1 MHIGEKMNNQK
12 ILALIILLTPIV
24 VISLSTLT
32 FYYGYKPDET
42 KNNGVLIVPQITT
55 DNTNLV
61 DIDGQSFNFVKGKWY
76 LVYFDDLNDLN
87 VSESR
92 YKLAT
97 SLNVTLG
104 RKMNRLRRVVIYKD
118 VASFENLD
126 ELRTKFPRIEF
137 LFDENS
143 QFEKN
148 VSQQLNNPYVSKSL
162 FLMDDFSNVMEEFYL
177 TLTLNEIFED
187 LKILL

>member
-1 MHIGEKMNNQK
+1 M
-12 ILALIILLTPIV
+12 
-24 VISLSTLT
+24 
-32 FYYGYKPDET
+32 
-42 KNNGVLIVPQITT
+42 
-55 DNTNLV
+55 
-61 DIDGQSFNFVKGKWY
+61 
-76 LVYFDDLNDLN
+76 
-87 VSESR
+87 SESR

-118 VASFENLD
+118 EASFENLN

-177 TLTLNEIFED
+177 TSTLNEIFED

>member
-1 MHIGEKMNNQK
+1 MNNQK

-42 KNNGVLIVPQITT
+42 KNNGVLIVPQIRT

-61 DIDGQSFNFVKGKWY
+61 DIDGQSFNFIKGKWY

-118 VASFENLD
+118 EASFENLN

>member
-42 KNNGVLIVPQITT
+42 KNNGVLIVPQIRT

-118 VASFENLD
+118 VASFENLN

>member
-42 KNNGVLIVPQITT
+42 KNNGVLIVPQIST

-118 VASFENLD
+118 EASFENLN

>member
-42 KNNGVLIVPQITT
+42 KNNGVLIVPQIRT

-61 DIDGQSFNFVKGKWY
+61 DIDGQPFNFVKGKWY

-118 VASFENLD
+118 EASFENLN

>member
-42 KNNGVLIVPQITT
+42 KNNGVLIVPQIRT

-118 VASFENLD
+118 EASFENLN

>member
-42 KNNGVLIVPQITT
+42 KNNGVLIVPQIRT

-61 DIDGQSFNFVKGKWY
+61 DIDGQPFNFVKGKWY

-104 RKMNRLRRVVIYKD
+104 RKMNRLRRIVIYKD
-118 VASFENLD
+118 VASFENLN